1 MTYICNINIDIKE
14 IIILNIYTFSGL
26 NIFEYLLYKYIETKY
41 MYTTPTL
48 LLNTIINNSIK
59 YFSR

>member
-1 MTYICNINIDIKE
+1 MRYICNIKIDIKE
-14 IIILNIYTFSGL
+14 IVILNIYILSGL
-26 NIFEYLLYKYIETKY
+26 TIFEYLLYIYIETKY

-59 YFSR
+59 YFSQ